1 MATFMK
7 ITDIDGDVHLCN
19 LAQLC
24 ACAVEKKNENLYN
37 CTMQFC
43 DNVSSFY
50 LTKKKANR
58 LINALSEDI

>member
-1 MATFMK
+1 MAKFIK
-7 ITDIDGDVHLCN
+7 ITDIDGDIHLCN

-24 ACAVEKKNENLYN
+24 ACTIERREENLYY

-43 DNVSSFY
+43 DNISSFY

-58 LINALSEDI
+58 LASGLSEDV